1 MLFFLFSP
9 LHSFFPIYSVLFN
22 DPFHHTFTTPFFTNV
37 QRRKKVPF
45 SHCYYVLP
53 SPFSIYNW
61 KELFPPLFHWPFF
74 SFLQLLLLFSR
85 LGRSPWQWQRCTIY
99 LFSKMFPTFSSA
111 KTIGNLLFNV
121 AFLLHYSHLHTESF
135 ASTKKVNELTLL
147 DMIFKGK
154 KYFVVQIQW
163 RCYPL
168 NMIQAA
174 FHDE

>member
-9 LHSFFPIYSVLFN
+9 LHSFFSNLLWPVLFN

-45 SHCYYVLP
+45 SHCYYYLHPFLSIIEKNFSLP
-53 SPFSIYNW
+53 YFIDP
-61 KELFPPLFHWPFF
+61 F

-135 ASTKKVNELTLL
+135 ASSKKSQWIDTFGYDFL
-147 DMIFKGK
+147 KGK
-154 KYFVVQIQW
+154 K
-163 RCYPL
+163 
-168 NMIQAA
+168 
-174 FHDE
+174 